1 MKKIT
6 YIITILSIITFGCDD
21 TFELED
27 QDLRVKFLAGKYV
40 AFNAPGANTSIDPEE
55 ADEGNDLDLNVE
67 IPTGTLS
74 DVTVNFSF
82 SGTAVYGVDFTVA
95 GATAAGG
102 SITIEPLPGDDQTD
116 VIDNADISVSLL
128 PDGNTDGPKTLI
140 VTLTDAYNS
149 EGNILVGRGGTD
161 LLKARTINIVDI
173 D

>member
-1 MKKIT
+1 M
-6 YIITILSIITFGCDD
+6 
-21 TFELED
+21 
-27 QDLRVKFLAGKYV
+27 
-40 AFNAPGANTSIDPEE
+40 
-55 ADEGNDLDLNVE
+55 
-67 IPTGTLS
+67 
-74 DVTVNFSF
+74 TVNFDF
-82 SGTAVYGVDFTVA
+82 SGTAVYGVDFTVP